1 MADHEQSQHCWQGYC
16 CPEESASWP
25 THGTRA
31 MTQIILTGERS
42 ERRAQLTEML
52 TQGIVEV
59 TFTKISGETRT
70 MPCTLKPGIVPPAKA
85 EDPASQKRV
94 RELNEAVMVAWCTDR
109 QEWRSFRL
117 DNVLSVSI

>member
-1 MADHEQSQHCWQGYC
+1 
-16 CPEESASWP
+16 
-25 THGTRA
+25 
-31 MTQIILTGERS
+31 MTQITLTGERS

-52 TQGIVEV
+52 QEGIVEV
-59 TFTKISGETRT
+59 TFTKVSGETRT

-85 EDPASQKRV
+85 ADPASQKRV

-117 DNVLSVSI
+117 DNVLGVSKST